1 MKSPDKLPVHQK
13 LDIAP
18 HGAHAMKLIT
28 HIIVAFIASQLL
40 VPLAA
45 DELTPQE
52 LEFFETKIRPVLVK
66 SCYECHSQQAAK
78 NNELKGG
85 LRLDTRQGIL
95 RGGESGPAVVLGKP
109 DESLLLSSL
118 AYDSFE
124 MPPSGKLS
132 DVILADFR
140 KWISTGLADPRLK
153 ASGEEKETVGI
164 NVAEGRKFWAYQPLE
179 YTLPSS
185 SWTTATDRWDSV
197 GNQIDGFV
205 IAKLSGANLQ
215 QGPLASR
222 EVLLRRLT
230 FDLTGLPPTVAA
242 QNAFL
247 FDTSPIAVERVVD
260 ELLARPEFGQR
271 WGRHWL
277 DVVRYADSITL
288 RGFLFPEAWRYRD
301 YVIGSFNE
309 DRPFDQ
315 FVRQQISGDLMSAD
329 GYRQRQ
335 EQITATTFLTL
346 GNSNLEDQDKAKLR
360 MDVVDEQLDTI
371 FRGFLGQ
378 TIGCA
383 RCHDHK
389 FDPIPTKDYY
399 ALAGIFR
406 NTKTL
411 NHSNVSKWIEV
422 PLPLAETAENALR
435 QFEAESGAL
444 QQRITELQGKVD
456 TDQPL
461 TAASLA
467 GIVVDDEQAILT
479 GLWQRSASVKSYIG
493 VGYQH
498 DFDKGK
504 GDKTALFQTP
514 TGLDGEYEVR
524 FSIAAASNRTK
535 ALPVTVT
542 HAAGKT
548 TVIVDQTVT
557 PPIKNRLISLGRF
570 SFKANDRAQ
579 VLVETTGTT
588 GHVIIDA
595 VQFLPIAV
603 ADEQAKESNVVR
615 DEQRDAAELVNLTSQ
630 LKKLTTRQPLHPL
643 VMSVQEEEEIGDI
656 SIHVRGDVH
665 NLGGAA
671 PRGFLQ
677 VLPISTDI
685 VFTGKESGRHELGEW
700 LADRDNPLLARVF
713 VNRIWHWLFGTGIVR
728 SVDNFGATGEPPSHP
743 ELLDY
748 LAQRLQQN
756 QWSTKNLI
764 REIVLSRTYRL
775 SSVMN
780 EESIDVDPENRLLS
794 HMNRRRL
801 DAECILDAMLSVSGD
816 LDRRMGGS
824 EITAAAKNDYNYQH
838 SSRRRAVY
846 WPVLRNSVAEVMDV
860 FDFANPSMVVGQRD
874 VSASAP
880 QALFMMNSER
890 VMDLAQKTS
899 RMYLNDPR
907 LDDTQRVKHLVQVA
921 FGRAATPPEILLF
934 TKFLDDDS
942 LSDVTKEQKLT
953 QLIQTIF
960 ASVDF
965 RYVY

>member
-1 MKSPDKLPVHQK
+1 MKFIP
-13 LDIAP
+13 
-18 HGAHAMKLIT
+18 
-28 HIIVAFIASQLL
+28 HIITALIAINSFA
-40 VPLAA
+40 VSVLA
-45 DELTPQE
+45 EEWTPQQ

-66 SCYECHSQQAAK
+66 SCYKCHSQQAANK
-78 NNELKGG
+78 NELKGG
-85 LRLDTRQGIL
+85 LLLDTRQGLL
-95 RGGESGPAVVLGKP
+95 RGGESGPAVVVGKP

-118 AYDSFE
+118 AYESFE
-124 MPPSGKLS
+124 MPPTGKLPLA
-132 DVILADFR
+132 IIADFR
-140 KWISTGLADPRLK
+140 KWISSGMADPRTT
-153 ASGEEKETVGI
+153 ASGEVKETVGI
-164 NVAEGRKFWAYQPLE
+164 DLAEGRKFWAYQPLQ
-179 YTLPSS
+179 TDLPSV
-185 SWTTATDRWDSV
+185 SWAAAEDHRDV
-197 GNQIDGFV
+197 GNQIDGF
-205 IAKLSGANLQ
+205 INEKLRAAKLQ
-215 QGPLASR
+215 QGSLASR

-230 FDLTGLPPTVAA
+230 FDLTGLPPTVAD

-247 FDTSPIAVERVVD
+247 MDSSPDAIERVVD
-260 ELLARPEFGQR
+260 GLLARPEFGQR

-277 DVVRYADSITL
+277 DVVRYAESITL

-301 YVIGSFNE
+301 YVINSFNE

-315 FVRQQISGDLMSAD
+315 FVRQQISGDLMLAD

-335 EQITATTFLTL
+335 EHLIATTFLTL

-378 TIGCA
+378 TIACA

-411 NHSNVSKWIEV
+411 NHSNVSKWIEL
-422 PLPLAETAENALR
+422 PLPQSESVENAAR
-435 QFEAESGAL
+435 QFKSESLAL
-444 QQRITELQGKVD
+444 QQRIAELQGKVN

-461 TAASLA
+461 KAGSLA
-467 GIVVDDEQAILT
+467 GIVLDDEQAVLT
-479 GLWQRSASVKSYIG
+479 GTWQRSTSTKSYIES
-493 VGYQH
+493 GYQH
-498 DFDKGK
+498 DSNQGK

-514 TGLDGEYEVR
+514 AGLDGEYEVR
-524 FSIAAASNRTK
+524 FSFTAGSNRTK
-535 ALPVTVT
+535 TLPVTVS

-548 TVIVDQTVT
+548 TIIIDQTVV

-570 SFKANDRAQ
+570 SFKASERAR
-579 VLVETTGTT
+579 VLVETTATT
-588 GHVIIDA
+588 GHAIIDA
-595 VQFLPIAV
+595 VQFLTVAE
-603 ADEQAKESNVVR
+603 ADEQVQIAKGVR
-615 DEQRDAAELVNLTSQ
+615 DEKRTAAELKELKSQ
-630 LKKLTTRQPLHPL
+630 LEKLTARQPQRSL
-643 VMSVQEEEEIGDI
+643 VMSVQEEEEIGDT

-665 NLGGAA
+665 NLGETA
-671 PRGFLQ
+671 PRGFMQ
-677 VLPISTDI
+677 VVPVSTGI
-685 VFTGKESGRHELGEW
+685 VFNGKESGRHELGEW

-713 VNRIWHWLFGTGIVR
+713 ANRIWHWLFGTGIVR
-728 SVDNFGATGEPPSHP
+728 SVDNFGATGELPSHP

-748 LAQRLQQN
+748 LALRLQEE
-756 QWSTKNLI
+756 QWSTKSLI

-775 SSVMN
+775 SSAMT
-780 EESIDVDPENRLLS
+780 EESVEVDPENRLLS
-794 HMNRRRL
+794 RMNRRRL
-801 DAECILDAMLSVSGD
+801 GAECILDAMLHISGD

-824 EITAAAKNDYNYQH
+824 EIAAEAKNDYNYQH

-880 QALFMMNSER
+880 QALFMMNSEL
-890 VMDLAQKTS
+890 VMDLAQKTARLS
-899 RMYLNDPR
+899 LSDTE
-907 LDDTQRVKHLVQVA
+907 LDDAFQVKKLVQLA
-921 FGRAATPPEILLF
+921 LGRAATPQEILLF
-934 TKFLDDDS
+934 AKFLDDDS
-942 LSDVTKEQKLT
+942 LSDVSKEEKLT

>member
-1 MKSPDKLPVHQK
+1 MKF
-13 LDIAP
+13 
-18 HGAHAMKLIT
+18 T
-28 HIIVAFIASQLL
+28 NHIFVAFVVLQSIALSLS
-40 VPLAA
+40 AN
-45 DELTPQE
+45 ELTPQE

-78 NNELKGG
+78 KDELKGG
-85 LRLDTRQGIL
+85 LLLDTRQGIL

-124 MPPSGKLS
+124 MPPTGKLS
-132 DVILADFR
+132 DAIIADFR
-140 KWISTGLADPRLK
+140 KWISTGMADPRTK
-153 ASGEEKETVGI
+153 ASVEAKATVGI
-164 NVAEGRKFWAYQPLE
+164 DLVEGRKFWAYQPLK
-179 YTLPSS
+179 YTLPSA
-185 SWTTATDRWDSV
+185 SWTTATDRGDLV

-205 IAKLSGANLQ
+205 IEKLSAANIQ

-230 FDLTGLPPTVAA
+230 LDLTGLPPTVAA

-247 FDTSPIAVERVVD
+247 RDTSPDAVERVVD
-260 ELLARPEFGQR
+260 ELLAQPEFGQR

-288 RGFLFPEAWRYRD
+288 RGFVFPEAWRYRD
-301 YVIGSFNE
+301 YVIDSFNE

-315 FVRQQISGDLMSAD
+315 FVRHQISGDLMSAD

-335 EQITATTFLTL
+335 KQMTATTFLTL

-389 FDPIPTKDYY
+389 FDPIPTRDYY
-399 ALAGIFR
+399 ALAGILR

-411 NHSNVSKWIEV
+411 IHSNVSKWIEV
-422 PLPLAETAENALR
+422 PLPLAETAEIALR
-435 QFEAESGAL
+435 KFKSESSAL
-444 QQRITELQGKVD
+444 QQRITKLQTNVD

-467 GIVVDDEQAILT
+467 GVLVDDEQAVLT
-479 GLWQRSASVKSYIG
+479 GLWQRSGSVKSYIG
-493 VGYQH
+493 SGYQH

-504 GDKTALFQTP
+504 GDKTALFQAP
-514 TGLDGEYEVR
+514 AGLVGEYEVR
-524 FSIAAASNRTK
+524 FSFTAGSNRTK
-535 ALPVTVT
+535 KLPVTVT
-542 HAAGKT
+542 HAGGKT

-557 PPIKNRLISLGRF
+557 PPIKNRLVSLGRF
-570 SFKANDRAQ
+570 SFKPNDRAQ

-595 VQFLPIAV
+595 VQFLPV
-603 ADEQAKESNVVR
+603 TEADLQAKNANVVR
-615 DEQRDAAELVNLTSQ
+615 NEKRDAAELEKLKSQ
-630 LKKLTTRQPLHPL
+630 LETLTARQPQHPV
-643 VMSVQEEEEIGDI
+643 VMSVQEEEEIGDT
-656 SIHVRGDVH
+656 SILVRGDVH
-665 NLGGAA
+665 NLGGTA

-677 VLPISTDI
+677 VLPVSTDI
-685 VFTGKESGRHELGEW
+685 TFTGKESGRHELGEW
-700 LADRDNPLLARVF
+700 LADGDNPLLARVF
-713 VNRIWHWLFGTGIVR
+713 ANRIWHWLFGAGIVG
-728 SVDNFGATGEPPSHP
+728 SVDNFGSTGELPSHS

-748 LAQRLQQN
+748 LALRLQQD
-756 QWSTKNLI
+756 QWSTKSLI

-775 SSVMN
+775 SSAMN
-780 EESIDVDPENRLLS
+780 EKNIEADPENRLLS
-794 HMNRRRL
+794 RMNRRRL

-816 LDRRMGGS
+816 LDGRMGGS
-824 EITAAAKNDYNYQH
+824 EITAADKNDYNYQH

-846 WPVLRNSVAEVMDV
+846 WPVFRNSVAEVMDV

-874 VSASAP
+874 ISASAP
-880 QALFMMNSER
+880 QALFMMNSEW
-890 VMDLAQKTS
+890 VMDLAQKTA
-899 RMYLNDPR
+899 RLYLIDSG
-907 LDDTQRVKHLVQVA
+907 LDDTQRVKVLVQAA
-921 FGRAATPPEILLF
+921 FGRAATSQEILLF

-942 LSDVTKEQKLT
+942 VSDVTQEEKLT
-953 QLIQTIF
+953 QLVQTIF
-960 ASVDF
+960 AAVDF

>member
-1 MKSPDKLPVHQK
+1 MKF
-13 LDIAP
+13 
-18 HGAHAMKLIT
+18 IT
-28 HIIVAFIASQLL
+28 HIIIVLIAINSFAVSLL
-40 VPLAA
+40 A
-45 DELTPQE
+45 EEWTPQE

-66 SCYECHSQQAAK
+66 SCYKCHSQQAANK
-78 NNELKGG
+78 NELKGG
-85 LRLDTRQGIL
+85 LLLDTRQGLL
-95 RGGESGPAVVLGKP
+95 RGGESGPAVVVGKP
-109 DESLLLSSL
+109 AESLLLSSL
-118 AYDSFE
+118 AYESFE
-124 MPPSGKLS
+124 MPPTGKLS
-132 DVILADFR
+132 DAIIADFR
-140 KWISTGLADPRLK
+140 KWISSGMADPRTK
-153 ASGEEKETVGI
+153 ASGEVKETVGI
-164 NVAEGRKFWAYQPLE
+164 DLAAGRKFWAYQPLQ
-179 YTLPSS
+179 YDLPSVS
-185 SWTTATDRWDSV
+185 RTAAEDHGDV
-197 GNQIDGFV
+197 GNQIDGF
-205 IAKLSGANLQ
+205 INEKLRAASLQ
-215 QGPLASR
+215 QGSLASR

-230 FDLTGLPPTVAA
+230 FDLTGLPPTVTD

-247 FDTSPIAVERVVD
+247 MDSSPDAVERVVD
-260 ELLARPEFGQR
+260 GLLARSEFGQR

-277 DVVRYADSITL
+277 DVVRYAESITL

-301 YVIGSFNE
+301 YVIDSFNE

-315 FVRQQISGDLMSAD
+315 FVRQQISGDLMLAD

-335 EQITATTFLTL
+335 EHLVATTFLTL

-378 TIGCA
+378 TIACA

-399 ALAGIFR
+399 ALAGILR

-411 NHSNVSKWIEV
+411 NHSNVSKWIEL
-422 PLPLAETAENALR
+422 PLPQSESVENAAR
-435 QFEAESGAL
+435 QFKSASLAL
-444 QQRITELQGKVD
+444 QQRIAALQGKVN

-461 TAASLA
+461 TVASLA
-467 GIVVDDEQAILT
+467 GIVLDDEQAVLT
-479 GLWQRSASVKSYIG
+479 GSWQRSMSTKSYIG
-493 VGYQH
+493 SGYQH
-498 DFDKGK
+498 DGDQGK

-514 TGLDGEYEVR
+514 AGLDGEYEVR
-524 FSIAAASNRTK
+524 FAFTPGSNRTK
-535 ALPVTVT
+535 TLPVTVS

-548 TVIVDQTVT
+548 TIIIDQTVV

-570 SFKANDRAQ
+570 SFKASERAQ
-579 VLVETTGTT
+579 VLVETTATT
-588 GHVIIDA
+588 GHAIIDA
-595 VQFLPIAV
+595 VQFLTVAE
-603 ADEQAKESNVVR
+603 ADEQTQIAKGVR
-615 DEQRDAAELVNLTSQ
+615 DEKRTAAELKELKSQ
-630 LKKLTTRQPLHPL
+630 LEKLTARQPQRQL
-643 VMSVQEEEEIGDI
+643 VMSVQEEEEIGDT

-665 NLGGAA
+665 NLGETA

-677 VLPISTDI
+677 VVPVSTGI
-685 VFTGKESGRHELGEW
+685 VFSGKESGRHELGEW

-728 SVDNFGATGEPPSHP
+728 SVDNFGATGELPSHP

-748 LAQRLQQN
+748 LALRLQEG
-756 QWSTKNLI
+756 QWSTKSLI

-775 SSVMN
+775 SSAMT
-780 EESIDVDPENRLLS
+780 EESIKVDPENRLLS
-794 HMNRRRL
+794 RMNRRRL
-801 DAECILDAMLSVSGD
+801 GAECILDAMLDISGD

-824 EITAAAKNDYNYQH
+824 EITAEAKNDYNYQH

-880 QALFMMNSER
+880 QALFMMNSEL
-890 VMDLAQKTS
+890 VMDLAQKTARLS
-899 RMYLNDPR
+899 LSDPE
-907 LDDTQRVKHLVQVA
+907 LDDVLRVKRLVQLA
-921 FGRAATPPEILLF
+921 FGRTATPQEILLF
-934 TKFLDDDS
+934 TKFMDDDS
-942 LSDVTKEQKLT
+942 LSDVTKEEKLT

>member
-1 MKSPDKLPVHQK
+1 MKF
-13 LDIAP
+13 
-18 HGAHAMKLIT
+18 IT
-28 HIIVAFIASQLL
+28 HIICALL
-40 VPLAA
+40 AIHSLAVSLLA
-45 DELTPQE
+45 DELSPQE

-66 SCYECHSQQAAK
+66 SCYECHSQQAANK
-78 NNELKGG
+78 NDLKGG
-85 LRLDTRQGIL
+85 LLLDTRQGLL

-118 AYDSFE
+118 AYDSFK
-124 MPPSGKLS
+124 MPPTGKLS
-132 DVILADFR
+132 DAIIADFR
-140 KWISTGLADPRLK
+140 KWIAGGMADPRTK
-153 ASGEEKETVGI
+153 VSGAVQEAIGI
-164 NVAEGRKFWAYQPLE
+164 DLAEGRKFWAYQPLG
-179 YTLPSS
+179 YKSPSV
-185 SWTTATDRWDSV
+185 SWAATDDRSDIV

-205 IAKLSGANLQ
+205 IEKLRAVNLQ
-215 QGPLASR
+215 QGSLASR

-242 QNAFL
+242 QNAFIL
-247 FDTSPIAVERVVD
+247 DTSPDAVERVVD

-301 YVIGSFNE
+301 YVINSFNE

-315 FVRQQISGDLMSAD
+315 FVRQQVSGDLMSAD

-335 EQITATTFLTL
+335 EQMIATTFLTL

-360 MDVVDEQLDTI
+360 MDVVDEQLDTV

-389 FDPIPTKDYY
+389 FDPIPTRDYY

-422 PLPLAETAENALR
+422 PLPQSETVENAI
-435 QFEAESGAL
+435 QKFKSESSFL
-444 QQRITELQGKVD
+444 QKRIAQLQGKVD
-456 TDQPL
+456 TNQPIVS
-461 TAASLA
+461 ASLS
-467 GIVVDDEQAILT
+467 GVVVDDEQAVLT
-479 GLWQRSASVKSYIG
+479 GSWQRSMSSKSYIDG
-493 VGYQH
+493 GYQH
-498 DFDKGK
+498 DLNQGK
-504 GDKTALFQTP
+504 GDKTALFQAP
-514 TGLDGEYEVR
+514 AGLDGEYEVR
-524 FSIAAASNRTK
+524 FSFAAGSNRTK
-535 ALPVTVT
+535 TLPVTVT

-548 TVIVDQTVT
+548 TVIVDQTVV
-557 PPIKNRLISLGRF
+557 PPIKHRLISLGRF
-570 SFKANDRAQ
+570 LFNPRERAQ
-579 VLVETTGTT
+579 VLVETTATT
-588 GHVIIDA
+588 GHAIIDA
-595 VQFLPIAV
+595 VQFLPV
-603 ADEQAKESNVVR
+603 DEADQQAQAANVVR
-615 DEQRDAAELVNLTSQ
+615 DEKRTAAELKD
-630 LKKLTTRQPLHPL
+630 LKSELEKLTTRQPQRSL
-643 VMSVQEEEEIGDI
+643 VMSVQEEKEIGDTF
-656 SIHVRGDVH
+656 IHVRGDVH
-665 NLGGAA
+665 NLGEAA

-677 VLPISTDI
+677 VLPVSAGIA
-685 VFTGKESGRHELGEW
+685 FTGKESGRHELGEW

-713 VNRIWHWLFGTGIVR
+713 ANRIWYWLFGTGIVR
-728 SVDNFGATGEPPSHP
+728 SVDNFGATGELPSHP

-748 LAQRLQQN
+748 LALRLQQD
-756 QWSTKNLI
+756 QWSTKGLI

-775 SSVMN
+775 SSVVN
-780 EESIDVDPENRLLS
+780 QENIEVDPENRLLS
-794 HMNRRRL
+794 SMNRRRL
-801 DAECILDAMLSVSGD
+801 SAECILDAMLSISGN

-824 EITAAAKNDYNYQH
+824 EIATDTQNDYNYLH
-838 SSRRRAVY
+838 ASRRRAVY

-890 VMDLAQKTS
+890 VMDLAEKTA
-899 RMYLNDPR
+899 RLYLSDPG
-907 LDDTQRVKHLVQVA
+907 LDDTLRIKKLVQVA
-921 FGRAATPPEILLF
+921 LGRPATPQEILLF

-942 LSDVTKEQKLT
+942 VSDVTKEQKLA
-953 QLIQTIF
+953 QLIQTMF

-965 RYVY
+965 RYLY

>member
-1 MKSPDKLPVHQK
+1 MKFT
-13 LDIAP
+13 
-18 HGAHAMKLIT
+18 T
-28 HIIVAFIASQLL
+28 HIFVAFIVVQSIT
-40 VPLAA
+40 LALSA

-66 SCYECHSQQAAK
+66 SCYECHSQQAAQK
-78 NNELKGG
+78 NELKGG
-85 LRLDTRQGIL
+85 LLLDTRQGIL
-95 RGGESGPAVVLGKP
+95 RGGESGPAVVVGKP
-109 DESLLLSSL
+109 AESLLLSSL
-118 AYDSFE
+118 TYNSFE
-124 MPPSGKLS
+124 MPPTGKLS
-132 DVILADFR
+132 DAIIADFR
-140 KWISTGLADPRLK
+140 KWISRGLADPRTI
-153 ASGEEKETVGI
+153 ASVAAKETVGI
-164 NVAEGRKFWAYQPLE
+164 DLAEGRKFWAYQPLQ
-179 YTLPSS
+179 YNLPSAS
-185 SWTTATDRWDSV
+185 RSAATDRGDLV
-197 GNQIDGFV
+197 GNQIDGF
-205 IAKLSGANLQ
+205 IIEELSAANLQ

-242 QNAFL
+242 QNDFL
-247 FDTSPIAVERVVD
+247 FDTSPDSVERVVD
-260 ELLARPEFGQR
+260 GLLARPEFGQR

-277 DVVRYADSITL
+277 DVVRYAESITL

-301 YVIGSFNE
+301 YVIDSFNA

-315 FVRQQISGDLMSAD
+315 FVRQQISGDLMSVD

-335 EQITATTFLTL
+335 EQMIATTFLTL
-346 GNSNLEDQDKAKLR
+346 GNANLEDQDKAKLR

-422 PLPLAETAENALR
+422 PLPQPETVENAMR
-435 QFEAESGAL
+435 QFKSESRAL
-444 QQRITELQGKVD
+444 QQRIAELQGKVD
-456 TDQPL
+456 TDQPIS
-461 TAASLA
+461 AASLA
-467 GIVVDDEQAILT
+467 GVVVDDEQAVLT
-479 GLWQRSASVKSYIG
+479 GSWQRSTFTKSYIDS
-493 VGYQH
+493 GYQH
-498 DFDKGK
+498 DLSQGK

-514 TGLDGEYEVR
+514 AGLDGEYEVR
-524 FSIAAASNRTK
+524 FSFASGSNRTK
-535 ALPVTVT
+535 TLPVTVT

-548 TVIVDQTVT
+548 TVIVDQTVV

-570 SFKANDRAQ
+570 SFKPSDRTQ

-588 GHVIIDA
+588 GHAIIDA
-595 VQFLPIAV
+595 VQFLPV
-603 ADEQAKESNVVR
+603 AEADAQAQEANVIR
-615 DEQRDAAELVNLTSQ
+615 DEKRDTAELVE
-630 LKKLTTRQPLHPL
+630 LKSRLEKLTARQPQRPL
-643 VMSVQEEEEIGDI
+643 VMSVQEEEEIGDT

-677 VLPISTDI
+677 VLPVSTGI
-685 VFTGKESGRHELGEW
+685 AFTGKESGRHELGEW

-713 VNRIWHWLFGTGIVR
+713 VNRIWHWLFGAGIVR
-728 SVDNFGATGEPPSHP
+728 SVDNFGATGELPSHP

-748 LAQRLQQN
+748 LALRLQQD
-756 QWSTKNLI
+756 QWSTKSLI

-775 SSVMN
+775 SSAMN
-780 EESIDVDPENRLLS
+780 EESIEVDPENRLLS
-794 HMNRRRL
+794 RMNRRRL
-801 DAECILDAMLSVSGD
+801 DAECILDAMLSISGD

-824 EITAAAKNDYNYQH
+824 EITADAKNDYNYQH
-838 SSRRRAVY
+838 ASRRRAVY

-860 FDFANPSMVVGQRD
+860 FDFANPSMVVGKRD

-880 QALFMMNSER
+880 QALYMMNSER
-890 VMDLAQKTS
+890 VMELAQKTA
-899 RMYLNDPR
+899 RLYLSDPG
-907 LDDTQRVKHLVQVA
+907 LDDARRVKTLVQVA
-921 FGRAATPPEILLF
+921 LGRVATPQEILLF

-942 LSDVTKEQKLT
+942 LSGVTEEQKLT
-953 QLIQTIF
+953 QLIQTFF

>member
-1 MKSPDKLPVHQK
+1 MKF
-13 LDIAP
+13 
-18 HGAHAMKLIT
+18 IT
-28 HIIVAFIASQLL
+28 HIICALL
-40 VPLAA
+40 AIHSLAVSLLA
-45 DELTPQE
+45 DELSPQE

-360 MDVVDEQLDTI
+360 MDVVDE
-371 FRGFLGQ
+371 
-378 TIGCA
+378 
-383 RCHDHK
+383 
-389 FDPIPTKDYY
+389 
-399 ALAGIFR
+399 
-406 NTKTL
+406 
-411 NHSNVSKWIEV
+411 
-422 PLPLAETAENALR
+422 
-435 QFEAESGAL
+435 
-444 QQRITELQGKVD
+444 
-456 TDQPL
+456 
-461 TAASLA
+461 
-467 GIVVDDEQAILT
+467 
-479 GLWQRSASVKSYIG
+479 
-493 VGYQH
+493 
-498 DFDKGK
+498 
-504 GDKTALFQTP
+504 
-514 TGLDGEYEVR
+514 
-524 FSIAAASNRTK
+524 
-535 ALPVTVT
+535 
-542 HAAGKT
+542 
-548 TVIVDQTVT
+548 
-557 PPIKNRLISLGRF
+557 
-570 SFKANDRAQ
+570 
-579 VLVETTGTT
+579 
-588 GHVIIDA
+588 
-595 VQFLPIAV
+595 
-603 ADEQAKESNVVR
+603 
-615 DEQRDAAELVNLTSQ
+615 
-630 LKKLTTRQPLHPL
+630 
-643 VMSVQEEEEIGDI
+643 
-656 SIHVRGDVH
+656 
-665 NLGGAA
+665 
-671 PRGFLQ
+671 
-677 VLPISTDI
+677 
-685 VFTGKESGRHELGEW
+685 
-700 LADRDNPLLARVF
+700 
-713 VNRIWHWLFGTGIVR
+713 
-728 SVDNFGATGEPPSHP
+728 
-743 ELLDY
+743 
-748 LAQRLQQN
+748 
-756 QWSTKNLI
+756 
-764 REIVLSRTYRL
+764 
-775 SSVMN
+775 
-780 EESIDVDPENRLLS
+780 
-794 HMNRRRL
+794 
-801 DAECILDAMLSVSGD
+801 
-816 LDRRMGGS
+816 
-824 EITAAAKNDYNYQH
+824 
-838 SSRRRAVY
+838 
-846 WPVLRNSVAEVMDV
+846 
-860 FDFANPSMVVGQRD
+860 
-874 VSASAP
+874 
-880 QALFMMNSER
+880 
-890 VMDLAQKTS
+890 
-899 RMYLNDPR
+899 
-907 LDDTQRVKHLVQVA
+907 
-921 FGRAATPPEILLF
+921 
-934 TKFLDDDS
+934 
-942 LSDVTKEQKLT
+942 
-953 QLIQTIF
+953 
-960 ASVDF
+960 
-965 RYVY
+965 